1 MQRLILIITIL
12 LVIWWAGC
20 SPKPSSS
27 DKQSLAPV
35 KSATNVFQVKGVVHN
50 VMPDKNKVTIAHEKI
65 PGYMDAMTMDF
76 DVKKPTE
83 LGGIKPGDNIS
94 FRMVVTD
101 NDGWIEK
108 IVKLNT
114 NSPQAVAAAPDTFR
128 RVRDVDPLEIGD
140 KMP

>member
-1 MQRLILIITIL
+1 MQRSIFVPSL
-12 LVIWWAGC
+12 LVAMCWVGC
-20 SPKPSSS
+20 SPKPSASA
-27 DKQSLAPV
+27 KQPLEAG
-35 KSATNVFQVKGVVHN
+35 KATTNVFQVKGVVHN

-114 NSPQAVAAAPDTFR
+114 NSPQAV
-128 RVRDVDPLEIGD
+128 
-140 KMP
+140 